1 MVQNPRRYS
10 AVVNNFPENQ
20 HNFCRLKAVSGEN
33 SYNDLVKDNL
43 IFDSIANFD
52 RNTKLKIN
60 NSIQRRQARFRN
72 FPDTTLGEL
81 LDYTDPPLVE
91 GNYDTAM
98 VHVSISDII
107 NDDSSAEVEDMVSNC
122 DKVKKIYVT
131 KNVCL
136 LGLVFTN

>member
-1 MVQNPRRYS
+1 M
-10 AVVNNFPENQ
+10 
-20 HNFCRLKAVSGEN
+20 
-33 SYNDLVKDNL
+33 KDNL

-60 NSIQRRQARFRN
+60 NSIQARRQARFRN

-131 KNVCL
+131 KNVRL

>member
-1 MVQNPRRYS
+1 MVQNPRRYP
-10 AVVNNFPENQ
+10 AVVNNSLENQ
-20 HNFCRLKAVSGEN
+20 HDFCRLKAASGEN

-72 FPDTTLGEL
+72 FPDTTLGEF

-91 GNYDTAM
+91 ETMTQLWYTL
-98 VHVSISDII
+98 VSAI
-107 NDDSSAEVEDMVSNC
+107 
-122 DKVKKIYVT
+122 
-131 KNVCL
+131 L
-136 LGLVFTN
+136 LMMIARQK